1 MDATR
6 HPGKLAALTHMPLMN
21 GPAMNIAARTGATTL
36 LAIAV
41 LPVLLVAAG
50 CASFDGAGLKPG
62 QATSA
67 EVEDVMGTPAE
78 TRKVGGETL
87 LYYPRQPY
95 GDATFVARIG
105 QDGRLIDIEQ
115 RLTDANVAKIV
126 PNVTTG
132 VQVRDLLG
140 PPAQT
145 SHYALNNSTVWTWYM
160 APLGDSRRREELDVQ
175 MSPDGVVREVYKL
188 HPRRGAL

>member
-1 MDATR
+1 
-6 HPGKLAALTHMPLMN
+6 L
-21 GPAMNIAARTGATTL
+21 
-36 LAIAV
+36 
-41 LPVLLVAAG
+41 LLVAAG

-67 EVEDVMGTPAE
+67 EVEHAMGTPAE

-132 VQVRDLLG
+132 EQVRDLLG
-140 PPAQT
+140 PP
-145 SHYALNNSTVWTWYM
+145 W
-160 APLGDSRRREELDVQ
+160 RRA
-175 MSPDGVVREVYKL
+175 
-188 HPRRGAL
+188 RRL

>member
-1 MDATR
+1 
-6 HPGKLAALTHMPLMN
+6 
-21 GPAMNIAARTGATTL
+21 MNIVARTGISTL

-41 LPVLLVAAG
+41 FPLLLVAAG

-67 EVEDVMGTPAE
+67 EVEHVMGTPAE
-78 TRKVGGETL
+78 TRKVGSETL

-132 VQVRDLLG
+132 EQVRDLLG
-140 PPAQT
+140 PPWQT

-175 MSPDGVVREVYKL
+175 MSPDGVVRDVYKL
-188 HPRRGAL
+188 RPRNGYY

>member
-1 MDATR
+1 
-6 HPGKLAALTHMPLMN
+6 
-21 GPAMNIAARTGATTL
+21 MNIGARTGITTL
-36 LAIAV
+36 LATAV
-41 LPVLLVAAG
+41 FPLLLAAAG
-50 CASFDGAGLKPG
+50 CASFDGYSLKPG

-67 EVEDVMGTPAE
+67 DVERVMGTPAQ

-105 QDGRLIDIEQ
+105 QDGRLIGIEQ

-132 VQVRDLLG
+132 EQVRDLLG
-140 PPAQT
+140 PPWET
-145 SHYALNNSTVWTWYM
+145 SHYAATNRTVWTWHM
-160 APLGDSRRREELDVQ
+160 NEFGDSSLPMELDVQ
-175 MSPDGVVREVYKL
+175 MSPDGVVREVNKL
-188 HPRRGAL
+188 DTGKGDD